1 MKVISIFT
9 GRRIIIQ
16 ILIVL
21 LIIAC
26 LFFSIGF
33 YNLSNIK
40 NVKQEAIVLTIEN
53 ILKDDKFWGFGIF
66 NELSKEEI
74 IMLYNDDIAYLNNSD
89 FKGKKLKLF
98 TIDQITKKY
107 KEQGEFLYLVLKDV
121 EIKPFS
127 ISITLENIDSGG
139 KAFVGGY
146 TEIRYTI
153 LFGKIVKSKI
163 EGNFIY

>member
-1 MKVISIFT
+1 MANDIFAKE
-9 GRRIIIQ
+9 
-16 ILIVL
+16 IVHNINGL
-21 LIIAC
+21 EEVNIK
-26 LFFSIGF
+26 
-33 YNLSNIK
+33 SNIVYSK
-40 NVKQEAIVLTIEN
+40 AESGPLLMDVYTPK
-53 ILKDDKFWGFGIF
+53 G
-66 NELSKEEI
+66 LSKEEI